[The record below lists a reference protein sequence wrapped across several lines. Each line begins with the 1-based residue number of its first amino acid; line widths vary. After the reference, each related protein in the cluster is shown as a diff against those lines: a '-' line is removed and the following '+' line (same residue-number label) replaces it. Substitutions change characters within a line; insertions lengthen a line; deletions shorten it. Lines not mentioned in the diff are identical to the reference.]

1 MNMSYP
7 VFISPPSMAW
17 NSTKTQKWNTEIQ
30 KSASGRRKTLS
41 RWSYPEYE
49 LNCSYTCL
57 NPAEIDYVAGFFAKM
72 RGQAGTFLWKDD
84 QDYKIENS
92 LIGIGDGFTTGFQL
106 LRDLGGQFYE
116 PILDVV
122 PGTLKVYVDD
132 VKTNVTLYEDGL
144 IEFLS
149 APAAGSIITAS
160 CEYYWRVAFADDS
173 LTWEHF
179 WYNFYRLKSVKLVTV
194 K

>member
-1 MNMSYP
+1 MSYP
-7 VFISPPSMAW
+7 VFISPPTMAW

-72 RGQAGTFLWKDD
+72 RGQAEIFLWRDD

-122 PGTLKVYVDD
+122 PGTLKVFVDGIE
-132 VKTNVTLYEDGL
+132 TPVTLEDDGW
-144 IEFLS
+144 IEFLT
-149 APAAGSIITAS
+149 APAAGAAITIS

-179 WYNFYRLKSVKLVTV
+179 WYNFYRLKTVKLVTV